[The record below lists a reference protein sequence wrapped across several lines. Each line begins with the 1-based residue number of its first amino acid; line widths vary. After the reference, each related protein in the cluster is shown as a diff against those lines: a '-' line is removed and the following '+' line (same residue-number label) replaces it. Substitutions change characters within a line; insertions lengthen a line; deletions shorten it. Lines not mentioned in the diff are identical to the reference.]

1 MDNKNSQD
9 VKDVMA
15 NQLAITAGNQIAQLL
30 KTNATVTTIAAQYK
44 QELDKVKK
52 DYDELKVKYDK
63 LNKK

>member
-1 MDNKNSQD
+1 MDNQKQD
-9 VKDVMA
+9 VKDVVT
-15 NQLAITAGNQIAQLL
+15 NQLAVSAANQIAQLL
-30 KTNATVTTIAAQYK
+30 KNNATVTTLAAQYK

>member
-1 MDNKNSQD
+1 MDNQKQD
-9 VKDVMA
+9 VRDVVT
-15 NQLAITAGNQIAQLL
+15 NQLAVSAANQIAQLL
-30 KTNATVTTIAAQYK
+30 KNNATATTLAAQYK